1 MNKSV
6 LWLIKTYSVFFF
18 LTFSLPLPSL
28 LLRPTPHVSDYF
40 WIRKFSLRIQKLPCP
55 HVAYSNQICLS
66 TRILD
71 SLSVE
76 FISKGSDWQ
85 RTSWKIVTPPPP
97 PTHTQGSNSCPELF
111 LNEVIQELDYV
122 RLSYVRKFRGKISVK
137 WYWYFLAPKTGTGL
151 SCTIYKIPLNF
162 SLSLDMKP
170 VSSNPEKWYRKL
182 RSFRQKREKV
192 IPRKVL
198 LFSRKI
204 STGMNRSIWL
214 LPRISGFSIQTV
226 SAVRLPTGTEY
237 AVGERLQI
245 K

>member
-6 LWLIKTYSVFFF
+6 LWLIKTYFFF
-18 LTFSLPLPSL
+18 VFLDVLVAVAVVVAKAHSTRIRQFLNPQIFLCGFKNY
-28 LLRPTPHVSDYF
+28 HVHTQ
-40 WIRKFSLRIQKLPCP
+40 RIQIKFACP
-55 HVAYSNQICLS
+55 HVFWIH
-66 TRILD
+66 
-71 SLSVE
+71 SLLNLFQKV
-76 FISKGSDWQ
+76 
-85 RTSWKIVTPPPP
+85 RTDKERLGKSFFPPSPP

-204 STGMNRSIWL
+204 STGMNRSI
-214 LPRISGFSIQTV
+214 
-226 SAVRLPTGTEY
+226 
-237 AVGERLQI
+237 
-245 K
+245 